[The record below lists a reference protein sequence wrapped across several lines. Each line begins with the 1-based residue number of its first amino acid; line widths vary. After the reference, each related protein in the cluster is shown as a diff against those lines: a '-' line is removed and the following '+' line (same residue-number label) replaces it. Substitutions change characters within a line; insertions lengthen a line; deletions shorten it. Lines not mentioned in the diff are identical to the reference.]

1 MTESDIRP
9 TPTLKG
15 KSAKRFYAEINN
27 GDISEEQKKFLDD
40 CSKTGI
46 ASESDDLLMD
56 VLYQSCGVLDIIDN
70 HCVSCYED
78 ACVYLEKRGYL
89 KNRNNRVYEIL
100 KR

>member
-1 MTESDIRP
+1 MT
-9 TPTLKG
+9 
-15 KSAKRFYAEINN
+15 
-27 GDISEEQKKFLDD
+27 
-40 CSKTGI
+40 
-46 ASESDDLLMD
+46 ESDDLLLD

-70 HCVSCYED
+70 HCVSSYED